1 MTESEIFKAVLAI
14 PPAERDNYLNRVCG
28 ANRRLR
34 DDVVSL
40 LRAHDASNGP
50 LQKVDDGQP
59 RTGAYEP
66 LVEGPGTRVG
76 PYKLLQEIGEGG
88 MGTVFMA
95 EQEEPIRRMVA
106 VKIIRSGMDSK
117 GVLARF
123 EAERQALALM
133 DHPNIAKVLDAGTTA
148 SGSPYFVMELVK
160 GVPITK
166 FCDENQLSFRE
177 RLELFVPVCQAIQHA
192 HMKGIIHRDIKPSN
206 VLVAMYDDQPVPKV
220 IDFGVAKATSQKLTD
235 KTLFTAYGAVVGTL
249 EYMSPEQAKLNQLDI
264 DTRSDVYA
272 LGVLLYELLT
282 GSTPLDRTRLKSAA
296 LDEVLRLI
304 REEEPQRPSTRLS
317 TAATLPQLAAARR
330 SPPAQL
336 GKVLQGELDW
346 IVMRCLEKDRTRRYE
361 SATGLAKDVER
372 YLSGEAVE
380 ACPPTLGY
388 RLKKAYRRNRAAM
401 LVTSAFVILL
411 TCGAVIASVLAVQAT
426 RAEQLARLN
435 AEEARTAQVQAVEQ
449 RDEAVRLSGE
459 LRQASYVTN
468 ISLAAASLEI
478 GQVGRTRGLLERT
491 RPASTQVDQ
500 RGFEWHYLRREIQR
514 EKATFAAG
522 RGAKIATSPN
532 GRYLAA
538 THEHKNPRKEA
549 GEFKLWDLHENREI
563 FQANVDCSFA
573 STVVFSPD
581 GKLVATSRYDSVTIE
596 SERTFRSEITIREVP
611 SGRLCCSR
619 KFADQIC
626 VPEAFSPDG
635 RTLACVP
642 SQSPKPARVT
652 TYSASGFEEVFT
664 DPVEG
669 VRSAAFTAS
678 GELIIVYA
686 KGESLYLKHPKR
698 PKDVLMLD
706 GQAEAVSMAFT
717 NTEFTAGG
725 AHLLAVSLDRMVRVW
740 DIRAETPKTI
750 GQFQLD
756 SYDATSYVSLSPSG
770 TSLALST
777 RLSDGR
783 PLATVWDV
791 RTGQKTHTLRGHI
804 RKVYGIAFAAD
815 NRTVATSSEDGTIK
829 LWDAPPQVKRDRI
842 ESAVETTVASLKF
855 ATLAYC
861 AGRGFSALSKRSII
875 ADTGGITIECLLR
888 DESTSHI
895 HFRSSHLLNPKK
907 SPRMDLAPDG
917 SRVAAVGWE
926 KRDRILVWD
935 TNGEKLAN
943 LPPDGVPGIAAWFGS
958 KDRLIVL
965 EPGFAAFQVW
975 DLVIGKPVA
984 RVPGALTVL
993 DHACMSPDGRLLVTS
1008 SPKHQPDYKVV
1019 VRDISSGDVLHT
1031 LTGHSDWAGIF
1042 AFNREGT
1049 HLATG
1054 DRNGLVI
1061 VWDVKTGQAIQKLT
1075 GHAGTVNALAFSPDG
1090 RRLFSGGA
1098 DSTVR
1103 VWDTTSGNELLVLRH
1118 DDRVVS
1124 LAISDDG
1131 HRLATQVDRGAA
1143 VRIFDGTPFPDPK
1156 Q

>member
-401 LVTSAFVILL
+401 LVTSAFVILVV
-411 TCGAVIASVLAVQAT
+411 GAAAMGAILAVQAT

-468 ISLAAASLEI
+468 INLAAASLEI
-478 GQVGRTRGLLERT
+478 GQVGRTRDLLERT
-491 RPASTQVDQ
+491 RPASNEVDQ

-522 RGAKIATSPN
+522 RGAKIAISPN

-581 GKLVATSRYDSVTIE
+581 GKLVATSRSDSVTIE

-652 TYSASGFEEVFT
+652 TYSTSGFEEVFT

-669 VRSAAFTAS
+669 VRSAAFNAS
-678 GELIIVYA
+678 GELVVVYA

-698 PKDVLMLD
+698 PKDIIVFD
-706 GQAEAVSMAFT
+706 GDAASADLYH
-717 NTEFTAGG
+717 TELTPGG
-725 AHLLAVSLDRMVRVW
+725 THLAVASVNRQVRVW
-740 DIRAETPKTI
+740 DVTADNPALV
-750 GQFQLD
+750 GQFRVEWYNTA
-756 SYDATSYVSLSPSG
+756 SSSCLSPDGSSFAVAVG
-770 TSLALST
+770 YT
-777 RLSDGR
+777 DGR
-783 PLATVWDV
+783 PLTTMWDV
-791 RTGQKTHTLRGHI
+791 RTGQLTHTLRGHTD
-804 RKVYGIAFAAD
+804 KVYGVAFAAD
-815 NRTVATSSEDGTIK
+815 NRTVATAAQDRTIK
-829 LWDAPPQVKRDRI
+829 LWDAPPLVAPDTTEHAQSQWFGGLAPHPSGGFAAIAFRKKQVQEGDWRT
-842 ESAVETTVASLKF
+842 EF
-855 ATLAYC
+855 
-861 AGRGFSALSKRSII
+861 
-875 ADTGGITIECLLR
+875 LLR
-888 DESTSHI
+888 DTGSGRTL
-895 HFRSSHLLNPKK
+895 FRSPVSQK
-907 SPRMDLAPDG
+907 SNFRQKGTLAPDG

-965 EPGFAAFQVW
+965 EPGFASFQVW
-975 DLVIGKPVA
+975 DLVIGKAVA
-984 RVPGALTVL
+984 RVPGPLTVL

-1008 SPKHQPDYKVV
+1008 SPKHSDDHRVMV
-1019 VRDISSGDVLHT
+1019 WEVAAGAVIHT
-1031 LTGHSDWAGIF
+1031 LKGHTVWAERF

-1049 HLATG
+1049 QLATG
-1054 DRNGLVI
+1054 DKNGLVI
-1061 VWDVKTGQAIQKLT
+1061 LWDVKTGQAIQKLT

-1103 VWDTTSGNELLVLRH
+1103 VWDTTSGSELLVLRH

-1143 VRIFDGTPFPDPK
+1143 VRIFDATPFPDPK